1 MEINNQSV
9 EALSQALIGQLK
21 SNLDQRDAALCER
34 LAKQLDEKLDAQ
46 RREADAKAA
55 RFAVPGLSHD
65 SKEVKEFSFSKLI
78 SGLMKGNVAKFA
90 PLEYE
95 MCSAAAGT
103 VDSAVVTKD
112 MVTTVDSLGGFIV
125 PNQVMSAQII
135 PLLQAAIVA
144 FEAGTVRM
152 GGLTGSPVQIPKITG
167 ATTAYWLGEVEA
179 VTSGDMTFG
188 QIDLYPHDVFALCT
202 LSNRLIEL
210 GAPGAE
216 QLVRSQLARDIG
228 LKIDAAVFNGTGA
241 AGQPTGILNTSGIN
255 TQSFTGALDAS
266 TSYGELIKMEHK
278 LLEDNAQTVGEF
290 VWALH
295 PNQLRQLRQ
304 QVDPGNAGAASA
316 NIQPKVR
323 PFVDG
328 GTIERILGHR
338 YVLSTQMPNDKILIG
353 AFAASMVAE
362 WGTMVLA
369 ASREGTNFTKRQ
381 TQILAGMTVD
391 VGVRYPEAFCA
402 STGLSAAT

>member
-1 MEINNQSV
+1 MDINDRSV
-9 EALSQALIGQLK
+9 DALSQALIGQLK
-21 SNLDQRDAALCER
+21 ANLDKRDTELCER

-46 RREADAKAA
+46 RRELEAKSAK
-55 RFAVPGLSHD
+55 FAIPGLAQD
-65 SKEVKEFSFSKLI
+65 SNEVKEFSFSKLM
-78 SGLMKGNVAKFA
+78 SGLMKGNVAKYA

-95 MCSAAAGT
+95 MCTAAAGT
-103 VDSAVVTKD
+103 LDSAVVTKD

-135 PLLQAAIVA
+135 PLLQAAVTVYD
-144 FEAGTVRM
+144 AGTVRM

-179 VTSGDMTFG
+179 VTSGDMSFG

-228 LKIDAAVFNGTGA
+228 LKIDSAVYQGTGA
-241 AGQPTGILNTSGIN
+241 AGQPTGILNTSGVN
-255 TQSFTGALDAS
+255 TTASVGALNLAAA
-266 TSYGELIKMEHK
+266 YGKMMTMENELLK
-278 LLEDNAQTVGEF
+278 DNAQTVGEF
-290 VWALH
+290 VWALS
-295 PNQLRQLRQ
+295 PTNFQNLRQ
-304 QVDPGNAGAASA
+304 QVDLENAGSTV
-316 NIQPKVR
+316 NIQPKNR
-323 PFVDG
+323 PFIDAG
-328 GTIERILGHR
+328 KIERIIGHR
-338 YVLSTQMPNDKILIG
+338 YVVTTQMPDTKIILG

-391 VGVRYPEAFCA
+391 VGVRYPEAFCVG
-402 STGLSAAT
+402 TI

>member
-55 RFAVPGLSHD
+55 RFAVPGLAAD
-65 SKEVKEFSFSKLI
+65 SKEVKEFSFAKLI
-78 SGLMKGNVAKFA
+78 GGLMKGNVAKFA

-103 VDSAVVTKD
+103 MDSAVVTKD

-144 FEAGTVRM
+144 YDAGTVRM

-179 VTSGDMTFG
+179 VTSGDMSFG

-241 AGQPTGILNTSGIN
+241 AGQPTGIFNTSGIN
-255 TQSFTGALDAS
+255 SVGSVGDLSLAAAYAKMLDMEK
-266 TSYGELIKMEHK
+266 ELYI
-278 LLEDNAQTVGEF
+278 DNAQTVGEF
-290 VWALH
+290 VWAIH
-295 PNQLRQLRQ
+295 PTLFQKLRQ
-304 QVDPGNAGAASA
+304 QVDKENASANA
-316 NIQPKVR
+316 NIQPKTR
-323 PFVDG
+323 PFIDAG
-328 GTIERILGHR
+328 KIERILGYR
-338 YVLSTQMPNDKILIG
+338 YVMSTQLPTDKILLG

-402 STGLSAAT
+402 GTGAS

>member
-55 RFAVPGLSHD
+55 RFAVPGLAQD
-65 SKEVKEFSFSKLI
+65 SKEVKEFSFAKLI
-78 SGLMKGNVAKFA
+78 GGLMKGNVAKFA

-103 VDSAVVTKD
+103 MDSAVVTKD

-135 PLLQAAIVA
+135 PLLQAAVVA
-144 FEAGTVRM
+144 YQAGTVRM
-152 GGLTGSPVQIPKITG
+152 SGLTGSPVQIPKITG

-179 VTSGDMTFG
+179 VTSGDMSFG

-216 QLVRSQLARDIG
+216 QLVRTQLARDIG

-241 AGQPTGILNTSGIN
+241 AGQPTGIMNTSGIN
-255 TQSFTGALDAS
+255 TQSFTGALDAA
-266 TSYGELIKMEHK
+266 TSYNELINMEHK
-278 LLEDNAQTVGEF
+278 LFEDNAQTVGEF
-290 VWALH
+290 VWAFH
-295 PNQLRQLRQ
+295 PNQFRQLRKQ
-304 QVDPGNAGAASA
+304 LDTVSSSA
-316 NIQPKVR
+316 NVNPKVR
-323 PFVDG
+323 PFIDG
-328 GTIERILGHR
+328 SMIERVLGHR
-338 YVLSTQMPNDKILIG
+338 YVLSTQLPNDKILLG
-353 AFAASMVAE
+353 AFASSMVAE

-391 VGVRYPEAFCA
+391 VGVRFPEAFCV
-402 STGLSAAT
+402 STGLAAQT

>member
-1 MEINNQSV
+1 MEINDRSV
-9 EALSQALIGQLK
+9 DALSQALIGQLK
-21 SNLDQRDAALCER
+21 ANLDKRDADLCER
-34 LAKQLDEKLDAQ
+34 LAKQLDDKLDAQ
-46 RREADAKAA
+46 RREVEAKAA
-55 RFAVPGLSHD
+55 RFAVPGLAQD
-65 SKEVKEFSFSKLI
+65 SKEVKEFSFAKLI

-103 VDSAVVTKD
+103 IDSAVVTKD

-135 PLLQAAIVA
+135 PLLQASIVA
-144 FEAGTVRM
+144 YDAGTVRM

-179 VTSGDMTFG
+179 VTSGDMSFG

-216 QLVRSQLARDIG
+216 QLVRTQLARDIG

-241 AGQPTGILNTSGIN
+241 AGQPTGIMNTSGIN
-255 TQSFTGALDAS
+255 TQSFTGALDAA
-266 TSYGELIKMEHK
+266 TSYNELINMEHK
-278 LLEDNAQTVGEF
+278 LFEDNAQTVGEF
-290 VWALH
+290 VWAFH
-295 PNQLRQLRQ
+295 PNQFRQLRKQ
-304 QVDPGNAGAASA
+304 LDTVSSSA
-316 NIQPKVR
+316 NVNPKVR

-328 GTIERILGHR
+328 GTIERVLGHR
-338 YVLSTQMPNDKILIG
+338 YVLSTQLPNDKILLG

-391 VGVRYPEAFCA
+391 VGVRYPEAFCV
-402 STGLSAAT
+402 STGLAAQT

>member
-55 RFAVPGLSHD
+55 RFAVPGLAQD
-65 SKEVKEFSFSKLI
+65 SKEVKEFSFAKLI
-78 SGLMKGNVAKFA
+78 GGLMKGNVAKFA

-103 VDSAVVTKD
+103 MDSAVVTKD

-125 PNQVMSAQII
+125 PNQVMSAQIV
-135 PLLQAAIVA
+135 PLLQAAVVA

-152 GGLTGSPVQIPKITG
+152 GGLSGSPVQIPKITG

-179 VTSGDMTFG
+179 VTNSDMTFG

-216 QLVRSQLARDIG
+216 QLVRTQLARDIG

-241 AGQPTGILNTSGIN
+241 AGQPLGIMNTSGIN
-255 TQSFTGALDAS
+255 TRSFTGALDAA
-266 TSYGELIKMEHK
+266 TSYNELIDMEHK
-278 LLEDNAQTVGEF
+278 LFEDNAQTVGEF
-290 VWALH
+290 VWAFH
-295 PNQLRQLRQ
+295 PNQFRQLRKQ
-304 QVDPGNAGAASA
+304 LDTVSGSA
-316 NIQPKVR
+316 NVNPKVR
-323 PFVDG
+323 PFIDG
-328 GTIERILGHR
+328 GTIERVLGHR
-338 YVLSTQMPNDKILIG
+338 YVLSTQMPTDKILLG

-391 VGVRYPEAFCA
+391 VGVRYPEAFCV
-402 STGLSAAT
+402 STGLAAQT

>member
-1 MEINNQSV
+1 MDINDRSV
-9 EALSQALIGQLK
+9 DALSQALIGQLK
-21 SNLDQRDAALCER
+21 ANLDKRDTELCER

-46 RREADAKAA
+46 RRELEAKSAK
-55 RFAVPGLSHD
+55 FAIPGLAQD

-78 SGLMKGNVAKFA
+78 GGLMKGNVAKFA

-103 VDSAVVTKD
+103 MDSAVVTKD

-135 PLLQAAIVA
+135 PLLQAAVTVY
-144 FEAGTVRM
+144 EAGTVRM

-179 VTSGDMTFG
+179 VTSGDMSFG

-228 LKIDAAVFNGTGA
+228 LKIDSAVYQGTGA
-241 AGQPTGILNTSGIN
+241 AGQPTGILNTSGVN
-255 TQSFTGALDAS
+255 TTASVGALN
-266 TSYGELIKMEHK
+266 TSGAYAKMMTMEGELLK
-278 LLEDNAQTVGEF
+278 DNAQTVGEF
-290 VWALH
+290 VWALS
-295 PNQLRQLRQ
+295 PTNFQNLRQ
-304 QVDPGNAGAASA
+304 QEDPA
-316 NIQPKVR
+316 NQPKNR
-323 PFVDG
+323 PFIDAG
-328 GTIERILGHR
+328 KIERIFGHR
-338 YVLSTQMPNDKILIG
+338 YVVTTQMPDTKIILG

-391 VGVRYPEAFCA
+391 VGVRYPEAFCVG
-402 STGLSAAT
+402 TI

>member
-1 MEINNQSV
+1 MEINDRSV
-9 EALSQALIGQLK
+9 DALSQALIGQLK
-21 SNLDQRDAALCER
+21 ANLDKRDTELCER

-46 RREADAKAA
+46 RRELEAKSAK
-55 RFAVPGLSHD
+55 FAIPGLAQD

-78 SGLMKGNVAKFA
+78 GGLMKGNVAKFA

-103 VDSAVVTKD
+103 MDSAVVTKD

-135 PLLQAAIVA
+135 PLLQAAVTVY
-144 FEAGTVRM
+144 EAGTVRM

-228 LKIDAAVFNGTGA
+228 LKIDSAVYQGTGA
-241 AGQPTGILNTSGIN
+241 AGQPTGILNTSGVN
-255 TQSFTGALDAS
+255 TVAAVTALNNS
-266 TSYGELIKMEHK
+266 TAYAKMMEMEGELLK
-278 LLEDNAQTVGEF
+278 DNAQTVGEF
-290 VWALH
+290 VWALS
-295 PNQLRQLRQ
+295 PTNFQNLRQ
-304 QVDPGNAGAASA
+304 QADPA
-316 NIQPKVR
+316 NQPKNR
-323 PFVDG
+323 PFIDAG
-328 GTIERILGHR
+328 KIERIFGHR
-338 YVLSTQMPNDKILIG
+338 YVVTTQMPDTKIILG

-391 VGVRYPEAFCA
+391 VGVRYPEAFCVG
-402 STGLSAAT
+402 TI

>member
-1 MEINNQSV
+1 MEINDRSV
-9 EALSQALIGQLK
+9 DALSQALIGQLK
-21 SNLDQRDAALCER
+21 ANLDKRDTELCER

-46 RREADAKAA
+46 RRELEAKSAK
-55 RFAVPGLSHD
+55 FAIPGLAQD

-78 SGLMKGNVAKFA
+78 GGLMKGNVAKFA

-103 VDSAVVTKD
+103 MDSAVVTKD

-135 PLLQAAIVA
+135 PLLQAAVTVY
-144 FEAGTVRM
+144 EAGTVRM

-167 ATTAYWLGEVEA
+167 STTAYWLGEVEA

-228 LKIDAAVFNGTGA
+228 LKIDAAVYQGTGA
-241 AGQPTGILNTSGIN
+241 AGQPTGILNTSGVN
-255 TQSFTGALDAS
+255 TTASVGALNTAG
-266 TSYGELIKMEHK
+266 SYAKMMTMENELLK
-278 LLEDNAQTVGEF
+278 DNAQTVGEF
-290 VWALH
+290 VWALS
-295 PNQLRQLRQ
+295 PTNFQNLRQ
-304 QVDPGNAGAASA
+304 QEDLVVSSVNV
-316 NIQPKVR
+316 QPKTR
-323 PFVDG
+323 PFIDAG
-328 GTIERILGHR
+328 KIERIFGHR
-338 YVLSTQMPNDKILIG
+338 YVVTTQMPDTKIILG

-391 VGVRYPEAFCA
+391 VGVRYPEAFCVG
-402 STGLSAAT
+402 TI

>member
-55 RFAVPGLSHD
+55 RFAVPGLSQD

-78 SGLMKGNVAKFA
+78 GGLMKGNVAKFA

-103 VDSAVVTKD
+103 MDSAVVTKD

-135 PLLQAAIVA
+135 PLLQAAVTVY
-144 FEAGTVRM
+144 EAGTIRM
-152 GGLTGSPVQIPKITG
+152 GGLSGSPVQIPKITG

-216 QLVRSQLARDIG
+216 QLVRQQLARDIG

-241 AGQPTGILNTSGIN
+241 AGQPTGILNTSGVN
-255 TQSFTGALDAS
+255 TTAGVGALNLAAAYAKML
-266 TSYGELIKMEHK
+266 TMENELLK
-278 LLEDNAQTVGEF
+278 DNAQTVGEF
-290 VWALH
+290 VWALS
-295 PNQLRQLRQ
+295 PTNFQNLRQ
-304 QVDPGNAGAASA
+304 QVDLENAGSTV
-316 NIQPKVR
+316 NIQPKNR
-323 PFVDG
+323 PFIDAG
-328 GTIERILGHR
+328 KIERIIGHR
-338 YVLSTQMPNDKILIG
+338 YVVTTQMPDTKIILG

-391 VGVRYPEAFCA
+391 VGVRYPEAFCVG
-402 STGLSAAT
+402 TI

>member
-1 MEINNQSV
+1 MDINDRSV
-9 EALSQALIGQLK
+9 DALSQALIGQLK
-21 SNLDQRDAALCER
+21 ANLDKRDTELCER

-46 RREADAKAA
+46 RRDLEAKSAK
-55 RFAVPGLSHD
+55 FAIPGLAQD
-65 SKEVKEFSFSKLI
+65 SNEVKEFSFSKLM
-78 SGLMKGNVAKFA
+78 SGLMKGNVAKYA

-95 MCSAAAGT
+95 MCTAAAGT
-103 VDSAVVTKD
+103 LDSAVVTKD

-135 PLLQAAIVA
+135 PLLQAAVTVYD
-144 FEAGTVRM
+144 AGTVRM

-179 VTSGDMTFG
+179 VTSGDMSFG

-228 LKIDAAVFNGTGA
+228 LKIDSAVYQGTGA
-241 AGQPTGILNTSGIN
+241 AGQPTGILNTSGVN
-255 TQSFTGALDAS
+255 TTAGVGALNLAAAYAKMM
-266 TSYGELIKMEHK
+266 TMENELLK
-278 LLEDNAQTVGEF
+278 DNAQTVGEF
-290 VWALH
+290 VWALS
-295 PNQLRQLRQ
+295 PTNFQNLRQ
-304 QVDPGNAGAASA
+304 QVDLENAGSTV
-316 NIQPKVR
+316 NIQPKNR
-323 PFVDG
+323 PFIDAG
-328 GTIERILGHR
+328 KIERIIGHR
-338 YVLSTQMPNDKILIG
+338 YVVTTQMPDTKIILG

-391 VGVRYPEAFCA
+391 VGVRYPEAFCVG
-402 STGLSAAT
+402 TI

>member
-1 MEINNQSV
+1 MEINDRSV
-9 EALSQALIGQLK
+9 DALSQALIGQLK
-21 SNLDQRDAALCER
+21 ANLDKRDTELCER

-46 RREADAKAA
+46 RRELEAKSAK
-55 RFAVPGLSHD
+55 FAIPGLAQD
-65 SKEVKEFSFSKLI
+65 SNEVKEFSFSKLM
-78 SGLMKGNVAKFA
+78 SGLMKGNVAKYA

-95 MCSAAAGT
+95 MCTAAAGT
-103 VDSAVVTKD
+103 LDSAVVTKD

-135 PLLQAAIVA
+135 PLLQAAVTVYD
-144 FEAGTVRM
+144 AGTVRM

-179 VTSGDMTFG
+179 VTSGDMSFG

-228 LKIDAAVFNGTGA
+228 LKIDSAVYQGTGA
-241 AGQPTGILNTSGIN
+241 AGQPTGILNTSGVN
-255 TQSFTGALDAS
+255 TVAAVTALNLA
-266 TSYGELIKMEHK
+266 TAYGKMMEMEGELLK
-278 LLEDNAQTVGEF
+278 DNAQTVGEF
-290 VWALH
+290 VWALS
-295 PNQLRQLRQ
+295 PTNFQKLRQ
-304 QVDPGNAGAASA
+304 QEDLVSSSVNV
-316 NIQPKVR
+316 QPKMR
-323 PFVDG
+323 PFIDAG
-328 GTIERILGHR
+328 KIERILGHR
-338 YVLSTQMPNDKILIG
+338 YVVTTQMPDTKIILG

-391 VGVRYPEAFCA
+391 VGVRYPEAFCVG
-402 STGLSAAT
+402 TI

>member
-1 MEINNQSV
+1 MEINDRSV
-9 EALSQALIGQLK
+9 DALSQALIGQLK
-21 SNLDQRDAALCER
+21 ANLDKRDTELCER

-46 RREADAKAA
+46 RRELEAKSAK
-55 RFAVPGLSHD
+55 FAIPGLAQD

-78 SGLMKGNVAKFA
+78 GGLMKGNVAKFA

-103 VDSAVVTKD
+103 MDSAVVTKD

-135 PLLQAAIVA
+135 PLLQAAVTVY
-144 FEAGTVRM
+144 EAGTVRM

-228 LKIDAAVFNGTGA
+228 LKIDSAVYQGTGA
-241 AGQPTGILNTSGIN
+241 AGQPTGILNTSGVN
-255 TQSFTGALDAS
+255 TTAGVGALNLAAA
-266 TSYGELIKMEHK
+266 YGKMMTMENELLK
-278 LLEDNAQTVGEF
+278 DNAQTVGEF
-290 VWALH
+290 VWAMS
-295 PNQLRQLRQ
+295 PTNFQNLRQ
-304 QVDPGNAGAASA
+304 QVDLENVGSTV
-316 NIQPKVR
+316 NIQPKNR
-323 PFVDG
+323 PFIDAG
-328 GTIERILGHR
+328 KIDRIIGHR
-338 YVLSTQMPNDKILIG
+338 YVVTTQMPDTKIILG

-391 VGVRYPEAFCA
+391 VGVRYPEAFCVG
-402 STGLSAAT
+402 TI

>member
-1 MEINNQSV
+1 MDINDRSV
-9 EALSQALIGQLK
+9 DALSQALIGQLK
-21 SNLDQRDAALCER
+21 ANLDKRDTELCER

-46 RREADAKAA
+46 RRELEAKGAK
-55 RFAVPGLSHD
+55 FAIPGLAQD
-65 SKEVKEFSFSKLI
+65 SKEVKEFSFSKLM
-78 SGLMKGNVAKFA
+78 SGLMKGNVAKYA

-95 MCSAAAGT
+95 MCTAAAGT
-103 VDSAVVTKD
+103 LDSAVVTKD

-135 PLLQAAIVA
+135 PLLQAAVTVYD
-144 FEAGTVRM
+144 AGTVRM

-228 LKIDAAVFNGTGA
+228 LKIDSAVYQGTGA
-241 AGQPTGILNTSGIN
+241 AGQPTGILNTSGVN
-255 TQSFTGALDAS
+255 TTASVGALNLAAA
-266 TSYGELIKMEHK
+266 YGKMMTMENELLK
-278 LLEDNAQTVGEF
+278 DNAQTVGEF
-290 VWALH
+290 VWALS
-295 PNQLRQLRQ
+295 PTNFQNLRQ
-304 QVDPGNAGAASA
+304 QVDLENAGSTV
-316 NIQPKVR
+316 NIQPKNR
-323 PFVDG
+323 PFIDAG
-328 GTIERILGHR
+328 KIERIIGHR
-338 YVLSTQMPNDKILIG
+338 YVVTTQMPDTKIILG

-391 VGVRYPEAFCA
+391 VGVRYPEAFCVG
-402 STGLSAAT
+402 TI

>member
-1 MEINNQSV
+1 MEINDRSV
-9 EALSQALIGQLK
+9 DALSQALIGQLK
-21 SNLDQRDAALCER
+21 ANLDKRDTELCER

-46 RREADAKAA
+46 RRDLEAKSAK
-55 RFAVPGLSHD
+55 FAIPGLAQD

-103 VDSAVVTKD
+103 MDSAVVTKD

-144 FEAGTVRM
+144 FDAGTVRM

-241 AGQPTGILNTSGIN
+241 AGQPIGILNTSGIN
-255 TQSFTGALDAS
+255 TQSFTGALDAA
-266 TSYGELIKMEHK
+266 TSYNEMINMEHK
-278 LLEDNAQTVGEF
+278 LFEDNAQTVGEF
-290 VWALH
+290 VWAMH
-295 PNQLRQLRQ
+295 PNQFRQVRKQLDT
-304 QVDPGNAGAASA
+304 VSGSA
-316 NIQPKVR
+316 NVNPKVR

-338 YVLSTQMPNDKILIG
+338 YVLSTQMPNDKILLG

-402 STGLSAAT
+402 STGLAAQT

>member
-1 MEINNQSV
+1 
-9 EALSQALIGQLK
+9 
-21 SNLDQRDAALCER
+21 
-34 LAKQLDEKLDAQ
+34 
-46 RREADAKAA
+46 
-55 RFAVPGLSHD
+55 
-65 SKEVKEFSFSKLI
+65 
-78 SGLMKGNVAKFA
+78 
-90 PLEYE
+90 
-95 MCSAAAGT
+95 
-103 VDSAVVTKD
+103 
-112 MVTTVDSLGGFIV
+112 VDSLGGFIV

-144 FEAGTVRM
+144 YDAGTVRM

-179 VTSGDMTFG
+179 VTSGDMSFG

-241 AGQPTGILNTSGIN
+241 AGQPTGIFNTSGIN
-255 TQSFTGALDAS
+255 TVSTVTALNLA
-266 TSYGELIKMEHK
+266 TAYGKMMEMETELLK
-278 LLEDNAQTVGEF
+278 DNAQTVGEF
-290 VWALH
+290 VWAMS
-295 PNQLRQLRQ
+295 PTNFQNLRQ
-304 QVDPGNAGAASA
+304 QRDLVDSSVNV
-316 NIQPKVR
+316 QPKNR
-323 PFVDG
+323 PFIDAG
-328 GTIERILGHR
+328 KIERILGHR
-338 YVLSTQMPNDKILIG
+338 YVISTQLPDTKILLG

-402 STGLSAAT
+402 GTIA

>member
-1 MEINNQSV
+1 MEINDRSV

-21 SNLDQRDAALCER
+21 ANLDQRDAALCER
-34 LAKQLDEKLDAQ
+34 LAKQLDEKLDIQ
-46 RREADAKAA
+46 RREAEAKAA
-55 RFAVPGLSHD
+55 RFAVPGLAQD

-78 SGLMKGNVAKFA
+78 NGLMKGNVAKYA

-95 MCSAAAGT
+95 MCSAAAGSS
-103 VDSAVVTKD
+103 DSAVVTKD

-125 PNQVMSAQII
+125 PNQVLSAQII
-135 PLLQAAIVA
+135 PLLQAAVTVY
-144 FEAGTVRM
+144 EAGTVRL
-152 GGLTGSPVQIPKITG
+152 GGLTGSPVQIPKVTG

-179 VTSGDMTFG
+179 VTSSDMSFG

-216 QLVRSQLARDIG
+216 QLVRQQLARDIG
-228 LKIDAAVFNGTGA
+228 LKIDSAVYQGTGA
-241 AGQPTGILNTSGIN
+241 SGQPTGILNTSGVN
-255 TQSFTGALDAS
+255 TTASVGALNLAAA
-266 TSYGELIKMEHK
+266 YGKMMDMENELLK
-278 LLEDNAQTVGEF
+278 DNAQTVGEF
-290 VWALH
+290 VWALS
-295 PNQLRQLRQ
+295 PTNFQNLRQ
-304 QVDPGNAGAASA
+304 QQDLVASSV
-316 NIQPKVR
+316 NVQPKTR
-323 PFVDG
+323 PFIDAG
-328 GTIERILGHR
+328 KIERILGYR
-338 YVLSTQMPNDKILIG
+338 YVVTTQMPDTKIILG

-391 VGVRYPEAFCA
+391 VGVRYPEAFCVG
-402 STGLSAAT
+402 TI

>member
-1 MEINNQSV
+1 MEINDRSV
-9 EALSQALIGQLK
+9 DALSQALIGQLK
-21 SNLDQRDAALCER
+21 ANLDKRDTELCER

-46 RREADAKAA
+46 RRELEAKSAK
-55 RFAVPGLSHD
+55 FAIPGLAQD
-65 SKEVKEFSFSKLI
+65 SNEVKEFSFSKLM
-78 SGLMKGNVAKFA
+78 SGLMKGNVAKYA

-95 MCSAAAGT
+95 MCTAAAGT
-103 VDSAVVTKD
+103 LDSAVVTKD

-135 PLLQAAIVA
+135 PLLQAAVTVYD
-144 FEAGTVRM
+144 AGTVRM

-228 LKIDAAVFNGTGA
+228 LKIDSAVYQGTGA
-241 AGQPTGILNTSGIN
+241 AGQPTGILNTSGVN
-255 TQSFTGALDAS
+255 TTASVGALNLAAA
-266 TSYGELIKMEHK
+266 YGKMMTMENELLK
-278 LLEDNAQTVGEF
+278 DNAQTVGEF
-290 VWALH
+290 VWALS
-295 PNQLRQLRQ
+295 PTNFQNLRQ
-304 QVDPGNAGAASA
+304 QVDLENAGSTV
-316 NIQPKVR
+316 NIQPKNR
-323 PFVDG
+323 PFIDAG
-328 GTIERILGHR
+328 KIERIIGHR
-338 YVLSTQMPNDKILIG
+338 YVVTTQMPDTKIILG

-391 VGVRYPEAFCA
+391 VGVRYPEAFCVG
-402 STGLSAAT
+402 TI

>member
-1 MEINNQSV
+1 MEINDRSV
-9 EALSQALIGQLK
+9 DALSQALIGQLK
-21 SNLDQRDAALCER
+21 ANLDKRDADLCER

-46 RREADAKAA
+46 RREVEAKAA
-55 RFAVPGLSHD
+55 RFAVPGLAQD
-65 SKEVKEFSFSKLI
+65 SKEVKEFSFAKLVA
-78 SGLMKGNVAKFA
+78 GLMKGNVAKFA

-103 VDSAVVTKD
+103 LDSAVVTKD

-144 FEAGTVRM
+144 YDAGTVRM

-179 VTSGDMTFG
+179 VTSGDMSFG

-241 AGQPTGILNTSGIN
+241 AGQPTGIFNTSGIN
-255 TQSFTGALDAS
+255 TVSTVTALNLA
-266 TSYGELIKMEHK
+266 TAYGKMMEMETELLK
-278 LLEDNAQTVGEF
+278 DNAQTVGEF
-290 VWALH
+290 VWAMS
-295 PNQLRQLRQ
+295 PTNFQNLRQ
-304 QVDPGNAGAASA
+304 QRDLVDSSVNV
-316 NIQPKVR
+316 QPKNR
-323 PFVDG
+323 PFIDAG
-328 GTIERILGHR
+328 KIERILGHR
-338 YVLSTQMPNDKILIG
+338 YVISTQLPDTKILLG

-402 STGLSAAT
+402 GSIA

>member
-1 MEINNQSV
+1 MEINDRSV
-9 EALSQALIGQLK
+9 DALSQALIGQLK
-21 SNLDQRDAALCER
+21 ANLDKRDADLCER
-34 LAKQLDEKLDAQ
+34 LAKQLDDKLDAQ
-46 RREADAKAA
+46 RREVEAKAA
-55 RFAVPGLSHD
+55 RFAVPGLAQD
-65 SKEVKEFSFSKLI
+65 SKEVKEFSFAKLVA
-78 SGLMKGNVAKFA
+78 GLMKGNVAKFA

-103 VDSAVVTKD
+103 IDSAVVTKD

-135 PLLQAAIVA
+135 PLLQASIVA
-144 FEAGTVRM
+144 YDAGTVRM

-179 VTSGDMTFG
+179 VTSGDMSFG

-216 QLVRSQLARDIG
+216 QLVRTQLARDIG

-241 AGQPTGILNTSGIN
+241 AGQPTGIMNTSGIN
-255 TQSFTGALDAS
+255 TQSFTGSLDAA
-266 TSYGELIKMEHK
+266 TSYNELINMEHK
-278 LLEDNAQTVGEF
+278 LFEDNAQTVGEF
-290 VWALH
+290 VWAFH
-295 PNQLRQLRQ
+295 PNQFRQLRKQ
-304 QVDPGNAGAASA
+304 LDTVSSSA
-316 NIQPKVR
+316 NVNPKVR

-328 GTIERILGHR
+328 GTIERVLGHR
-338 YVLSTQMPNDKILIG
+338 YVLSTQLPNDKILLG

-402 STGLSAAT
+402 GTIA

>member
-55 RFAVPGLSHD
+55 RFAVPGLSQD

-78 SGLMKGNVAKFA
+78 GGLMKGNVAKFA

-103 VDSAVVTKD
+103 MDSAVVTKD

-135 PLLQAAIVA
+135 PLLQAAVTVY
-144 FEAGTVRM
+144 EAGTVRM
-152 GGLTGSPVQIPKITG
+152 GGLSGSPVQIPKITG

-216 QLVRSQLARDIG
+216 QLVRQQLARDIG
-228 LKIDAAVFNGTGA
+228 LKIDAAVYNGTGA
-241 AGQPTGILNTSGIN
+241 AGQPTGIYNTTGIN
-255 TQSFTGALDAS
+255 SVATVGDLSLAVA
-266 TSYGELIKMEHK
+266 YGK
-278 LLEDNAQTVGEF
+278 LLDMEKELYLDNAQTVGEF
-290 VWALH
+290 VWAIH
-295 PNQLRQLRQ
+295 PTLFQKLRQ
-304 QVDPGNAGAASA
+304 QLDTEASGA
-316 NIQPKVR
+316 NVQPKTR
-323 PFVDG
+323 PFIDAG
-328 GTIERILGHR
+328 KIERLLGYR
-338 YVLSTQMPNDKILIG
+338 YVLSTQLPSNKILLG

-402 STGLSAAT
+402 GTGAS

>member
-1 MEINNQSV
+1 MEINDRSV
-9 EALSQALIGQLK
+9 DALSQALIGQLK
-21 SNLDQRDAALCER
+21 ANLDKRDTELCER

-46 RREADAKAA
+46 RRELEAKSAK
-55 RFAVPGLSHD
+55 FAIPGLAQD

-78 SGLMKGNVAKFA
+78 GGLMKGNVAKFA

-103 VDSAVVTKD
+103 MDSAVVTKD

-135 PLLQAAIVA
+135 PLLQAAVTVY
-144 FEAGTVRM
+144 EAGTVRM

-179 VTSGDMTFG
+179 VTSGDMSFG

-228 LKIDAAVFNGTGA
+228 LKIDSAVYQGTGA
-241 AGQPTGILNTSGIN
+241 AGQPTGILNTSGVN
-255 TQSFTGALDAS
+255 TTAGVGALD
-266 TSYGELIKMEHK
+266 TSGAYAKMMTMEGELLK
-278 LLEDNAQTVGEF
+278 DNAQTVGEF
-290 VWALH
+290 VWALS
-295 PNQLRQLRQ
+295 PTNFQNLRQ
-304 QVDPGNAGAASA
+304 QVDPA
-316 NIQPKVR
+316 NQPKNR
-323 PFVDG
+323 PFIDAG
-328 GTIERILGHR
+328 KIERIFGHR
-338 YVLSTQMPNDKILIG
+338 YVVTTQMPDTKIILG

-391 VGVRYPEAFCA
+391 VGVRYPEAFCVG
-402 STGLSAAT
+402 TI

>member
-1 MEINNQSV
+1 MEINDRSV
-9 EALSQALIGQLK
+9 DALSQALIGQLK
-21 SNLDQRDAALCER
+21 ANLDKRDADLCER
-34 LAKQLDEKLDAQ
+34 LAKQLDDKLDAQ
-46 RREADAKAA
+46 RREVEAKAA
-55 RFAVPGLSHD
+55 RFAVPGLAQD
-65 SKEVKEFSFSKLI
+65 SKEVKEFSFAKLVA
-78 SGLMKGNVAKFA
+78 GLMKGNVAKFA

-103 VDSAVVTKD
+103 LDSAVVTKD

-144 FEAGTVRM
+144 YDAGTVRM

-179 VTSGDMTFG
+179 VTSGDMSFG

-241 AGQPTGILNTSGIN
+241 AGQPTGIFNTSGIN
-255 TQSFTGALDAS
+255 TVSTVTALNLA
-266 TSYGELIKMEHK
+266 TAYGKMMEMETELLK
-278 LLEDNAQTVGEF
+278 DNAQTVGEF
-290 VWALH
+290 VWAMS
-295 PNQLRQLRQ
+295 PTNFQNLRQ
-304 QVDPGNAGAASA
+304 QRDLVDSSVNV
-316 NIQPKVR
+316 QPKNR
-323 PFVDG
+323 PFIDAG
-328 GTIERILGHR
+328 KIERILGHR
-338 YVLSTQMPNDKILIG
+338 YVISTQLPDTKILLG

-402 STGLSAAT
+402 GTIA

>member
-55 RFAVPGLSHD
+55 RFAVPGLSQD

-78 SGLMKGNVAKFA
+78 GGLMKGNVAKFA

-103 VDSAVVTKD
+103 MDSAVVTKD

-135 PLLQAAIVA
+135 PLLQEAVTVY
-144 FEAGTVRM
+144 EAGTIRM
-152 GGLTGSPVQIPKITG
+152 GGLSGSPVQIPKITG

-216 QLVRSQLARDIG
+216 QLVRQQLARDIG
-228 LKIDAAVFNGTGA
+228 LKIDLAVYAGTGA
-241 AGQPTGILNTSGIN
+241 AGQPTGILNTSGVN
-255 TQSFTGALDAS
+255 TTAGVGALNTAAS
-266 TSYGELIKMEHK
+266 YAKMLTMENELLK
-278 LLEDNAQTVGEF
+278 DNAQTVGEF
-290 VWALH
+290 VWALS
-295 PNQLRQLRQ
+295 PTNFQNLRQ
-304 QVDPGNAGAASA
+304 QVDLENAGSTV
-316 NIQPKVR
+316 NIQPKNR
-323 PFVDG
+323 PFIDAG
-328 GTIERILGHR
+328 KIERIIGHR
-338 YVLSTQMPNDKILIG
+338 YVVTNQMPDTKIILG

-391 VGVRYPEAFCA
+391 VGVRYPEAFCVG
-402 STGLSAAT
+402 TI

>member
-1 MEINNQSV
+1 MEINDRSV
-9 EALSQALIGQLK
+9 DALSQALIGQLK
-21 SNLDQRDAALCER
+21 ANLDKRDADLCER

-46 RREADAKAA
+46 RREVEAKAA
-55 RFAVPGLSHD
+55 RFAVPGLAQD
-65 SKEVKEFSFSKLI
+65 SKEVKEFSFAKLVA
-78 SGLMKGNVAKFA
+78 GLMKGNVAKFA

-103 VDSAVVTKD
+103 LDSAVVTKD

-144 FEAGTVRM
+144 YDAGTVRM

-179 VTSGDMTFG
+179 VTSGDMSFG

-241 AGQPTGILNTSGIN
+241 AGQPTGIFNTSGIN
-255 TQSFTGALDAS
+255 TVASVTALNLA
-266 TSYGELIKMEHK
+266 TAYGKMMEMETELLK
-278 LLEDNAQTVGEF
+278 DNAQTVGEF
-290 VWALH
+290 VWAMS
-295 PNQLRQLRQ
+295 PTNFQNLRQ
-304 QVDPGNAGAASA
+304 QRDLVDSSVNV
-316 NIQPKVR
+316 QPKNR
-323 PFVDG
+323 PFIDAG
-328 GTIERILGHR
+328 KIERILGHR
-338 YVLSTQMPNDKILIG
+338 YVISTQLPDTKILLG

-402 STGLSAAT
+402 GTI

>member
-1 MEINNQSV
+1 MDINDRSV

-34 LAKQLDEKLDAQ
+34 LAKQLDEKLDIQ
-46 RREADAKAA
+46 RREAEAKAA
-55 RFAVPGLSHD
+55 RFAVPGLAQD

-78 SGLMKGNVAKFA
+78 NGLMKGNVAKYA

-95 MCSAAAGT
+95 MCSAAAGSS
-103 VDSAVVTKD
+103 DSAVVTKD

-125 PNQVMSAQII
+125 PNQVLSAQII
-135 PLLQAAIVA
+135 PLLQAAVVA

-152 GGLTGSPVQIPKITG
+152 GGLTGSPVQIPKVTG

-179 VTSGDMTFG
+179 VTSGDMSFG

-216 QLVRSQLARDIG
+216 QLVRQQLARDIG
-228 LKIDAAVFNGTGA
+228 LKIDAAIFNGTGA
-241 AGQPTGILNTSGIN
+241 AGQPTGIYNTAGIN
-255 TQSFTGALDAS
+255 SVGSVGSLSAETA
-266 TSYGELIKMEHK
+266 YGK
-278 LLEDNAQTVGEF
+278 LLDIEKELYLDNAQTVGEF
-290 VWALH
+290 VWAIH
-295 PNQLRQLRQ
+295 PTLFQKLRNTID
-304 QVDPGNAGAASA
+304 VAAA
-316 NIQPKVR
+316 ATNNNQPKTR
-323 PFVDG
+323 PFIDAG
-328 GTIERILGHR
+328 KIERIIGYR
-338 YVLSTQMPNDKILIG
+338 YVMSTQLPTDKILLG
-353 AFAASMVAE
+353 AFASSMVAE

-391 VGVRYPEAFCA
+391 VGVRFPEAFCA
-402 STGLSAAT
+402 GTGAS

>member
-1 MEINNQSV
+1 MIINNQSV

-55 RFAVPGLSHD
+55 RFAVPGLAQD
-65 SKEVKEFSFSKLI
+65 SKEVKEFSFAKLI
-78 SGLMKGNVAKFA
+78 GGLMKGNVAKFA

-135 PLLQAAIVA
+135 PLLQAAVTVY
-144 FEAGTVRM
+144 EAGTVRM
-152 GGLTGSPVQIPKITG
+152 GGLSGSPVQIPKITG

-228 LKIDAAVFNGTGA
+228 LKIDSAVYTGTGA
-241 AGQPTGILNTSGIN
+241 AGQPTGILNTSGVN
-255 TQSFTGALDAS
+255 TTAAVGALNTAAS
-266 TSYGELIKMEHK
+266 YAKMLTMENELLK
-278 LLEDNAQTVGEF
+278 DNAQTVGEF
-290 VWALH
+290 VWALS
-295 PNQLRQLRQ
+295 PTNFQNLRQ
-304 QVDPGNAGAASA
+304 QVDLENVAGTV
-316 NIQPKVR
+316 NIQPKNR
-323 PFVDG
+323 PFIDAG
-328 GTIERILGHR
+328 KIERIIGHR
-338 YVLSTQMPNDKILIG
+338 YVVTTQMPDTKIILG

-391 VGVRYPEAFCA
+391 VGVRYPEAFCVG
-402 STGLSAAT
+402 TI

>member
-1 MEINNQSV
+1 MEINDRSV
-9 EALSQALIGQLK
+9 DALSQALIGQLK
-21 SNLDQRDAALCER
+21 ANLDKRDADLCER

-46 RREADAKAA
+46 RREVEAKAA
-55 RFAVPGLSHD
+55 RFAVPGLAQD

-78 SGLMKGNVAKFA
+78 GGLMKGNVAKFA

-103 VDSAVVTKD
+103 MDAAVVTKD
-112 MVTTVDSLGGFIV
+112 MVSTVDSLGGFIV
-125 PNQVMSAQII
+125 PNQVMSSQII
-135 PLLQAAIVA
+135 PLLQAAVVA
-144 FEAGTVRM
+144 YDAGTVRM
-152 GGLTGSPVQIPKITG
+152 GGLTGSPVQIPKVTG

-179 VTSGDMTFG
+179 VTSGDMSFG

-210 GAPGAE
+210 GAPSAE

-255 TQSFTGALDAS
+255 TETAGTLSAS
-266 TSYGELIKMEHK
+266 TAYNNLVNMEHK
-278 LLEDNAQTVGEF
+278 LYEDNAQTVGEF

-295 PNQLRQLRQ
+295 PNLLKSLRQT
-304 QVDPGNAGAASA
+304 VDPGTNTDD
-316 NIQPKVR
+316 NQFKNR
-323 PFVDG
+323 PFVDAQK
-328 GTIERILGHR
+328 IERILGHR
-338 YVLSTQMPNDKILIG
+338 YVLSTQMPTDKILLG

-402 STGLSAAT
+402 GTSAA

>member
-55 RFAVPGLSHD
+55 RFAVPGLAQD
-65 SKEVKEFSFSKLI
+65 SKEVKEFSFAKLI
-78 SGLMKGNVAKFA
+78 GGLMKGNVAKFA

-103 VDSAVVTKD
+103 MDSAVVTKD

-135 PLLQAAIVA
+135 PLLQAAVTVY
-144 FEAGTVRM
+144 EAGTQRM
-152 GGLTGSPVQIPKITG
+152 GGLSGSPVQIPKITG

-179 VTSGDMTFG
+179 VTSGDMSFG

-210 GAPGAE
+210 GAPSAE
-216 QLVRSQLARDIG
+216 QLVRTQLARDIG
-228 LKIDAAVFNGTGA
+228 LKIDQAVYQGTGA
-241 AGQPTGILNTSGIN
+241 TGQPIGILNTSGVN
-255 TQSFTGALDAS
+255 TVASVGALNLAAA
-266 TSYGELIKMEHK
+266 YGKMIDMETELLK
-278 LLEDNAQTVGEF
+278 DNAQSVGEF
-290 VWALH
+290 VWALS
-295 PNQLRQLRQ
+295 PTNFQLLRQ
-304 QVDPGNAGAASA
+304 QQDLVSSSVNV
-316 NIQPKVR
+316 QPKNR
-323 PFVDG
+323 PFIDAG
-328 GTIERILGHR
+328 KIERILGHR
-338 YVLSTQMPNDKILIG
+338 YVVTTQMVDTKIILG
-353 AFAASMVAE
+353 AFASSMVAE

-391 VGVRYPEAFCA
+391 VGVRYPEAFCVG
-402 STGLSAAT
+402 TI

>member
-1 MEINNQSV
+1 MEINDRSV
-9 EALSQALIGQLK
+9 DALSQALIGQLK
-21 SNLDQRDAALCER
+21 ANLDKRDTELCER

-46 RREADAKAA
+46 RRELEAKSAK
-55 RFAVPGLSHD
+55 FAIPGLAQD
-65 SKEVKEFSFSKLI
+65 SNEVKEFSFSKLM
-78 SGLMKGNVAKFA
+78 SGLMKGNVAKYA

-95 MCSAAAGT
+95 MCTAAAGT
-103 VDSAVVTKD
+103 LDSAVVTKD

-135 PLLQAAIVA
+135 PLLQAAVTVYD
-144 FEAGTVRM
+144 AGTVRM

-228 LKIDAAVFNGTGA
+228 LKIDSAVYQGTGA
-241 AGQPTGILNTSGIN
+241 AGQPTGILNTSGVN
-255 TQSFTGALDAS
+255 TTASVGALNLAAA
-266 TSYGELIKMEHK
+266 YGKMMTMENELLK
-278 LLEDNAQTVGEF
+278 DNAQTVGEF
-290 VWALH
+290 VWALS
-295 PNQLRQLRQ
+295 PTNFQNLRQ
-304 QVDPGNAGAASA
+304 QVDLENAGSTV
-316 NIQPKVR
+316 NIQPKNR
-323 PFVDG
+323 PFIDAG
-328 GTIERILGHR
+328 KIDRILGHR
-338 YVLSTQMPNDKILIG
+338 YVVTTQMPDTKIILG

-391 VGVRYPEAFCA
+391 VGVRYPEAFCVG
-402 STGLSAAT
+402 TI

>member
-1 MEINNQSV
+1 MELNDRSV
-9 EALSQALIGQLK
+9 DALSQALIGQLK
-21 SNLDQRDAALCER
+21 ANLDKRDTELCER

-46 RREADAKAA
+46 RRDLEAKSAK
-55 RFAVPGLSHD
+55 FAIPGLAQD

-103 VDSAVVTKD
+103 MDSAVVTKD

-144 FEAGTVRM
+144 FDAGTVRM

-179 VTSGDMTFG
+179 VTSGDMSFG

-255 TQSFTGALDAS
+255 TQSFTGALDAA
-266 TSYGELIKMEHK
+266 TSYNEMINMEHK
-278 LLEDNAQTVGEF
+278 LFEDNAQTVGEF
-290 VWALH
+290 VWAMH
-295 PNQLRQLRQ
+295 PNQFRQVRKQLDT
-304 QVDPGNAGAASA
+304 VSGNA
-316 NIQPKVR
+316 NVNPKVR

-338 YVLSTQMPNDKILIG
+338 YVLSTQMPNDKILLG

-402 STGLSAAT
+402 STGLGAQT

>member
-1 MEINNQSV
+1 MEINDRSV
-9 EALSQALIGQLK
+9 DALSQALIGQLK
-21 SNLDQRDAALCER
+21 ANLDKRETELCER

-46 RREADAKAA
+46 RRELEAKSAK
-55 RFAVPGLSHD
+55 FAIPGLAQD

-103 VDSAVVTKD
+103 LDSAVVTKD

-144 FEAGTVRM
+144 FDAGTVRM

-179 VTSGDMTFG
+179 VTSGDMSFG

-255 TQSFTGALDAS
+255 TQSFTGALDAA

-290 VWALH
+290 VWAMH

-304 QVDPGNAGAASA
+304 QVDTVSGSA
-316 NIQPKVR
+316 NVQPKVR

-402 STGLSAAT
+402 STGLPAAS

>member
-1 MEINNQSV
+1 MDINDRSV
-9 EALSQALIGQLK
+9 DALSQALIGQLK
-21 SNLDQRDAALCER
+21 ANLDKRDTELCER

-46 RREADAKAA
+46 RRDLEAKSAK
-55 RFAVPGLSHD
+55 FAIPGLAQD
-65 SKEVKEFSFSKLI
+65 SNEVKEFSFSKLM
-78 SGLMKGNVAKFA
+78 SGLMKGNVAKYA

-95 MCSAAAGT
+95 MCTAAAGT
-103 VDSAVVTKD
+103 LDSAVVTKD

-135 PLLQAAIVA
+135 PLLQAAVTVYD
-144 FEAGTVRM
+144 AGTVRM

-179 VTSGDMTFG
+179 VTSGDMSFG

-228 LKIDAAVFNGTGA
+228 LKIDSAVYQGTGA
-241 AGQPTGILNTSGIN
+241 AGQPTGILNTSGVN
-255 TQSFTGALDAS
+255 TTASVGALNLAAA
-266 TSYGELIKMEHK
+266 YGKMMTMENELLK
-278 LLEDNAQTVGEF
+278 DNAQTVGEF
-290 VWALH
+290 VWALS
-295 PNQLRQLRQ
+295 PTNFQNLRQ
-304 QVDPGNAGAASA
+304 QVDLENAGSTV
-316 NIQPKVR
+316 NIQPKNR
-323 PFVDG
+323 PFIDAG
-328 GTIERILGHR
+328 KIERIIGHR
-338 YVLSTQMPNDKILIG
+338 YVVTTQMPDTKIILG

-391 VGVRYPEAFCA
+391 VGVRYPEAFCVG
-402 STGLSAAT
+402 TI

>member
-1 MEINNQSV
+1 MDINDRSV
-9 EALSQALIGQLK
+9 DALSQALIGQLK
-21 SNLDQRDAALCER
+21 ANLDKRDTELCER

-46 RREADAKAA
+46 RRELEAKGA
-55 RFAVPGLSHD
+55 RFAVPGLAQD

-103 VDSAVVTKD
+103 LDSAVVTKD

-144 FEAGTVRM
+144 FDAGTVRM

-179 VTSGDMTFG
+179 VTSGDMSFG

-255 TQSFTGALDAS
+255 TQSFTGALDAA
-266 TSYGELIKMEHK
+266 TSYNEMINMEHK
-278 LLEDNAQTVGEF
+278 LFEDNAQTVGEF
-290 VWALH
+290 VWAMH
-295 PNQLRQLRQ
+295 PNQFRQVRKQLDT
-304 QVDPGNAGAASA
+304 VSSSA
-316 NIQPKVR
+316 NVNPKVR

-338 YVLSTQMPNDKILIG
+338 YVLSTQMPNDKILLG

-402 STGLSAAT
+402 STGLAAQS

>member
-1 MEINNQSV
+1 MEINDRSV
-9 EALSQALIGQLK
+9 DALSQALIGQLK
-21 SNLDQRDAALCER
+21 ANLDKRDTELCER

-46 RREADAKAA
+46 RRELEAKSAK
-55 RFAVPGLSHD
+55 FAIPGLAQD

-78 SGLMKGNVAKFA
+78 GGLMKGNVAKFA

-103 VDSAVVTKD
+103 MDSAVVTKD

-135 PLLQAAIVA
+135 PLLQAAVTVY
-144 FEAGTVRM
+144 EAGTVRM

-228 LKIDAAVFNGTGA
+228 LKIDSAVYQGTGA
-241 AGQPTGILNTSGIN
+241 AGQPTGILNTSGVN
-255 TQSFTGALDAS
+255 TTAS
-266 TSYGELIKMEHK
+266 VGVLNTAASYAQMMVMEGELLK
-278 LLEDNAQTVGEF
+278 DNAQTVGEF
-290 VWALH
+290 VWALS
-295 PNQLRQLRQ
+295 PTNFQNLRQ
-304 QVDPGNAGAASA
+304 QVDAA
-316 NIQPKVR
+316 NQPKTR
-323 PFVDG
+323 PFIDAG
-328 GTIERILGHR
+328 KIERILGHR
-338 YVLSTQMPNDKILIG
+338 YVVTTQMPDTKIILG

-391 VGVRYPEAFCA
+391 VGVRYPEAFCVG
-402 STGLSAAT
+402 TI

>member
-55 RFAVPGLSHD
+55 RFAVPGLAAD
-65 SKEVKEFSFSKLI
+65 SKEVKEFSFAKLI
-78 SGLMKGNVAKFA
+78 GGLMKGNVAKFA

-103 VDSAVVTKD
+103 MDSAVVTKD

-135 PLLQAAIVA
+135 PLLQAAVVA
-144 FEAGTVRM
+144 YQAGTVRM
-152 GGLTGSPVQIPKITG
+152 SGLTGSPVQIPKITG

-179 VTSGDMTFG
+179 VTSGDMSFG

-216 QLVRSQLARDIG
+216 QLVRTQLSRDIG

-241 AGQPTGILNTSGIN
+241 AGQPLGIMNTSGIN
-255 TQSFTGALDAS
+255 TQSFSGALDAA
-266 TSYGELIKMEHK
+266 TSYNELINMEHK
-278 LLEDNAQTVGEF
+278 LFEDNAQTVGEF
-290 VWALH
+290 VWAFH
-295 PNQLRQLRQ
+295 PNQFRQLRKQ
-304 QVDPGNAGAASA
+304 LDTVSSSA
-316 NIQPKVR
+316 NVNPKVR
-323 PFVDG
+323 PFIDG
-328 GTIERILGHR
+328 SMIERVLGHR
-338 YVLSTQMPNDKILIG
+338 YVLSTQLPNDKILLG
-353 AFAASMVAE
+353 AFASSMVAE

-391 VGVRYPEAFCA
+391 VGVRFPEAFCV
-402 STGLSAAT
+402 STGLSAQT

>member
-1 MEINNQSV
+1 MDINDRSV
-9 EALSQALIGQLK
+9 DALSQALIGQLK
-21 SNLDQRDAALCER
+21 ANLDKRDTELCER

-46 RREADAKAA
+46 RRELEAKSAK
-55 RFAVPGLSHD
+55 FAIPGLAQD
-65 SKEVKEFSFSKLI
+65 SNEVKEFSFSKLM
-78 SGLMKGNVAKFA
+78 SGLMKGNVAKYA

-95 MCSAAAGT
+95 MCTAAAGT
-103 VDSAVVTKD
+103 LDSAVVTKD

-135 PLLQAAIVA
+135 PLLQAAVTVYD
-144 FEAGTVRM
+144 AGTVRM

-167 ATTAYWLGEVEA
+167 ATTAYWLGEVES

-228 LKIDAAVFNGTGA
+228 LKIDSAVYQGTGA
-241 AGQPTGILNTSGIN
+241 AGQPTGILNTSGVN
-255 TQSFTGALDAS
+255 TTASVGALNLAAA
-266 TSYGELIKMEHK
+266 YGKMMTMENELLK
-278 LLEDNAQTVGEF
+278 DNAQTVGEF
-290 VWALH
+290 VWALS
-295 PNQLRQLRQ
+295 PTNFQNLRQ
-304 QVDPGNAGAASA
+304 QVDLENAGSTV
-316 NIQPKVR
+316 NIQPKNR
-323 PFVDG
+323 PFIDAG
-328 GTIERILGHR
+328 KIERIIGHR
-338 YVLSTQMPNDKILIG
+338 YVVTTQMPDTKIILG

-391 VGVRYPEAFCA
+391 VGVRYPEAFCVG
-402 STGLSAAT
+402 TI

>member
-1 MEINNQSV
+1 MEINDRSV

-21 SNLDQRDAALCER
+21 ANLDQRDAALCER
-34 LAKQLDEKLDAQ
+34 LAKQLDEKLDIQ
-46 RREADAKAA
+46 RREAEAKAA
-55 RFAVPGLSHD
+55 RFAVPGLAQD

-78 SGLMKGNVAKFA
+78 NGLMKGNVAKYA

-95 MCSAAAGT
+95 MCSAAAGSS
-103 VDSAVVTKD
+103 DSAVVTKD

-125 PNQVMSAQII
+125 PNQVLSAQII
-135 PLLQAAIVA
+135 PLLQAAVVA
-144 FEAGTVRM
+144 YEAGTVRM
-152 GGLTGSPVQIPKITG
+152 GGLTGSPVQIPKVTG

-179 VTSGDMTFG
+179 VTSGDMSFG

-216 QLVRSQLARDIG
+216 QLVRQQLARDIG
-228 LKIDAAVFNGTGA
+228 LKIDAAIFNGTGA
-241 AGQPTGILNTSGIN
+241 AGQPTGILNTAGIN
-255 TQSFTGALDAS
+255 TQAFTGALDAA
-266 TSYGELIKMEHK
+266 TSFGELVKMEHK
-278 LLEDNAQTVGEF
+278 LFEDNAQTIGEF
-290 VWALH
+290 VWAMH
-295 PNQLRQLRQ
+295 PNQFRQLRL
-304 QVDPGNAGAASA
+304 QVDTVSGSA
-316 NIQPKVR
+316 NVQPKTR
-323 PFVDG
+323 PFIDG
-328 GTIERILGHR
+328 GKIDRILGHR

>member
-1 MEINNQSV
+1 MEINDRSV

-21 SNLDQRDAALCER
+21 ANLDQRDTALCER

-46 RREADAKAA
+46 RRELEAKAA
-55 RFAVPGLSHD
+55 RFAVPGLAQD

-78 SGLMKGNVAKFA
+78 GGLMKGNVAKFA

-103 VDSAVVTKD
+103 LDSAVVTKD

-135 PLLQAAIVA
+135 PLLQAAVVA
-144 FEAGTVRM
+144 YEAGTVRM
-152 GGLTGSPVQIPKITG
+152 SGLTGSPVQIPKITG

-179 VTSGDMTFG
+179 VTSGDMSFG

-216 QLVRSQLARDIG
+216 QLVRQQLARDIG

-241 AGQPTGILNTSGIN
+241 AGQPIGIYNTSGVN
-255 TQSFTGALDAS
+255 SYTWTTSTSVSAS
-266 TSYGELIKMEHK
+266 TAYGHLLGMEKELY
-278 LLEDNAQTVGEF
+278 LDNAQTVGEF
-290 VWALH
+290 VWAVH
-295 PNQLRQLRQ
+295 PTLFNALRNM
-304 QVDPGNAGAASA
+304 VDPGNPAGASA
-316 NIQPKVR
+316 NVQPKNR
-323 PFVDG
+323 PFIDAG
-328 GTIERILGHR
+328 KIERIIGHR
-338 YVLSTQMPNDKILIG
+338 YVLSTQLPSDKLLLG
-353 AFAASMVAE
+353 AFASSMVAE

-391 VGVRYPEAFCA
+391 VGVRYPEAFVA
-402 STGLSAAT
+402 SSVTV

>member
-1 MEINNQSV
+1 MEINDRSV
-9 EALSQALIGQLK
+9 DALSQALIGQLK
-21 SNLDQRDAALCER
+21 ANLDKRDTELCER

-46 RREADAKAA
+46 RRELEAKSAK
-55 RFAVPGLSHD
+55 FAIPGLAQD

-78 SGLMKGNVAKFA
+78 GGLMKGNVAKFA

-103 VDSAVVTKD
+103 MDSAVVTKD

-135 PLLQAAIVA
+135 PLLQAAVTVY
-144 FEAGTVRM
+144 EAGTVRM

-228 LKIDAAVFNGTGA
+228 LKIDAAVYQGTGA
-241 AGQPTGILNTSGIN
+241 AGQPTGILNTSGVN
-255 TQSFTGALDAS
+255 TTASVGALNLAAA
-266 TSYGELIKMEHK
+266 YGKMMTMENELLK
-278 LLEDNAQTVGEF
+278 DNAQTVGEF
-290 VWALH
+290 VWAMS
-295 PNQLRQLRQ
+295 PTNFQNLRQ
-304 QVDPGNAGAASA
+304 QVDLENAGSTV
-316 NIQPKVR
+316 NIQPKNR
-323 PFVDG
+323 PFIDAG
-328 GTIERILGHR
+328 KIDRIIGHR
-338 YVLSTQMPNDKILIG
+338 YVVTTQMPDTKIILG

-391 VGVRYPEAFCA
+391 VGVRYPEAFCVG
-402 STGLSAAT
+402 TI